1 METSIRKA
9 PAEPHELRALRPPRA
24 RLRPLLTFFAILALL
39 VIGAVVAGL
48 LPRLQKRSGI
58 QAASDLERV
67 QKLAVNVTAAR
78 LPGNDAPLDLPGD
91 LQAMVESPIYA
102 RADGYLVKRNVD
114 IGDHVKT
121 GQIMAEIETPEMDQ
135 QIQQARATW
144 SNSISTL
151 KELEAD
157 LTLAKANLKLSQ
169 QTAQRWVVLEQ
180 RGAVSRQETDEKR
193 ADLEVKQ
200 AQMEAAQAKIV
211 STRDLVNANEANLH
225 RLQEM
230 KAFAHVTAPF
240 DGIVTARNVDIGT
253 LINSGN
259 GGPARAM
266 FSVAQV
272 GTMRIFVN
280 VPQAFVGSI
289 HDGGAAELRVQE
301 LPGQVFHATISH
313 FTHEVDT
320 TSRSMLAI
328 LRVPNP
334 SGTLLPGMYA
344 QVRFPGAKSSS
355 GAVLIPGDALVLSSQ
370 GPRVAV
376 VDSDNRVHFH
386 NVKVGTD
393 YGNEVE
399 IKSGLANGDLVIMN
413 PTDSVR
419 DGVEVEIRKGN
430 NS

>member
-1 METSIRKA
+1 
-9 PAEPHELRALRPPRA
+9 
-24 RLRPLLTFFAILALL
+24 LRPLLTFFAVLALL
-39 VIGAVVAGL
+39 VIAAVVAGL
-48 LPRLQKRSGI
+48 LPRLEKQRGI
-58 QAASDLERV
+58 LAATAVDRV
-67 QKLAVNVTAAR
+67 QKIAVNVTAAH

-114 IGDHVKT
+114 IGDLVKT
-121 GQIMAEIETPEMDQ
+121 GQVMAEIETPEIDQ

-157 LTLAKANLKLSQ
+157 LTLAKANLKLAQ

-193 ADLEVKQ
+193 ADLDVKQ

-225 RLQEM
+225 RVQEM

-301 LPGQVFHATISH
+301 LPGQVFHATVSH

-320 TSRSMLAI
+320 ISRSMLAI

-334 SGTLLPGMYA
+334 AGTLLPGMYA

-376 VDSDNRVHFH
+376 VDSENRVHFH

-399 IKSGLANGDLVIMN
+399 IKFGLAAGDLVIMN
-413 PTDSVR
+413 PTDSIK

>member
-1 METSIRKA
+1 M
-9 PAEPHELRALRPPRA
+9 RPPRT
-24 RLRPLLTFFAILALL
+24 RLRPLLTFFAVLAIV
-39 VIGAVVAGL
+39 VIVAVVAGL
-48 LPRLQKRSGI
+48 LPRLERQRGI
-58 QAASDLERV
+58 QAAAELDRV

-78 LPGNDAPLDLPGD
+78 LPGTDAPLDLPGD

-114 IGDHVKT
+114 IGYRVKA
-121 GQIMAEIETPEMDQ
+121 GQVMAEIETPELDQ
-135 QIQQARATW
+135 QIQQARATL
-144 SNSISTL
+144 SNSVSTL
-151 KELEAD
+151 KESEAA
-157 LTLAKANLKLSQ
+157 LTLANANLKLSQ

-180 RGAVSRQETDEKR
+180 RGAVSHQETDEKR

-200 AQMEAAQAKIV
+200 AQVEAAQANIV
-211 STRDLVNANEANLH
+211 SRRELITANEANLH

-230 KAFAHVTAPF
+230 KEFAHVTAPF

-272 GTMRIFVN
+272 GTIRIFVN
-280 VPQAFVGSI
+280 VPQAFVASI

-301 LPGQVFHATISH
+301 LPGQVFQATVSH

-328 LRVPNP
+328 LLVPNP
-334 SGTLLPGMYA
+334 RGTLLPGMYA
-344 QVRFPGAKSSS
+344 QVRFPGAKSAS

-376 VDSDNRVHFH
+376 VDSENRVQFH
-386 NVKVGTD
+386 DVKVGTD

-399 IKSGLANGDLVIMN
+399 IKSGLAPGDLVIMN
-413 PTDSVR
+413 PTDSVK
-419 DGVEVEIRKGN
+419 DGVEVEIRKSN